1 MPAEF
6 SYFTKREDYK
16 TKTILYESP
25 DKNYIIYKKVI
36 NLYNSDDVEN
46 AKIIGVSTNMY
57 TETTDAD
64 DIVTSTKTYRKFYEN
79 AGVPYGDNNILVTN
93 NTRYNKYTDYIL
105 KDGIYTNIVN
115 QNESTGEYANQI
127 GYLNYPKDSSKIFI
141 GHEVY
146 FPLPTVTY
154 TNAFNS
160 LPQPNTAP
168 LPS

>member
-6 SYFTKREDYK
+6 SYFTKQEGYNKKD
-16 TKTILYESP
+16 ILYESP
-25 DKNYIIYKKVI
+25 DKNYVIYKKVI

-46 AKIIGVSTNMY
+46 AKVIGVRTIIY
-57 TETTDAD
+57 TQTTDAD
-64 DIVTSTKTYRKFYEN
+64 DIVTSTTNYTKFYEN

-127 GYLNYPKDSSKIFI
+127 GYLNYEKDSTKIFNK
-141 GHEVY
+141 GTYY

-154 TNAFNS
+154 TSAFNS
-160 LPQPNTAP
+160 LPQPSTAP